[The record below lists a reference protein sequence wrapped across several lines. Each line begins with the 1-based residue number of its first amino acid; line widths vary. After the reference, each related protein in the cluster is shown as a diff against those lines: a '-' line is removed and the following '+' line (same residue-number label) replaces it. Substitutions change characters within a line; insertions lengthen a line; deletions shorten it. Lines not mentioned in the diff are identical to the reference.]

1 MAATEIPISKT
12 KIILP
17 RRRDEL
23 LSRGRLLNALF
34 DFLDRKL
41 ILVTAPAGYGKTSLL
56 IDLAHQSE
64 LPFCWLALDSLDRD
78 PQRFIAYF
86 IAAITERFPQFG
98 NRSRSILDG
107 LTNLEDGMERLL
119 VTLVNEV
126 YDDIHEHFVLVVDDF
141 HLLDEVRPIHYLIN
155 RFIQLV
161 GENCHLVLSSRSL
174 TELSDIPLLVAR
186 EQVGGLDFSDL
197 AFRQEEIQALLAQNQ
212 QIHLSDED
220 ARKLFEATEGWIT
233 GLQFT
238 DLDLIKAGENSFRAS
253 HAGNV
258 SVFDYLGQQV
268 LQHQTE
274 TLQLFLLRSSLMEE
288 FDTDMCETILGP
300 LYPEPQDWSSLLA
313 MIIQKNLF
321 ILPVG
326 TDGQWLRYHHLFR
339 DYLQQQFRKEHPEEV
354 NPILQRM
361 AQFQETRGDWEKAY
375 QLYRQLGDVNAL
387 ADMIERA
394 GIPMYQHAMLT
405 LETWL
410 KDLPPSISQTRPG
423 LLSLRGGIEA
433 AKGNAS
439 EGLALFELPIK
450 SFREQNKISDLAL
463 ALVRRG
469 NTNRVLGNY
478 KEAIQDADE
487 VVQLTKENDD
497 LQWIYADALRVKG
510 LSLFQR
516 GLPLQATNNLESA
529 LEIYIRINDIHSI
542 PVLWME
548 TGMVY
553 VAMGKYVDAK
563 RYYEE
568 ALKNWRQTGSLHLQA
583 FLLNNMGVMEQ
594 QQGEYRQAVQAFE
607 EGLLCAQQGGHKR
620 QAALISLGLGD
631 LYAEVEDF
639 EIAEISYKQAND
651 WVQQVGEPF
660 FIHYLAVAEA
670 NLSLLKKDTP
680 RAHTILEQAQ
690 DSIKASDSN
699 YENGLYQLILGRLSL
714 QDGKSQQAVTEL
726 MAARNNFVQGGMEL
740 ESDLSRVWLAAAQ
753 YQNGEVG
760 LAKEEIKNIL
770 PNPNHIKH
778 STIVAARQARV
789 WLEGL
794 RYDDE
799 VKSSLRQLF
808 EKVDRLD
815 EQLPLNRRHL
825 RMLARTVDIPA
836 PNLIIRAFGKG
847 QVWVNGKLATMSEWQ
862 TQSVR
867 ELFFYFL
874 AEKRPLTKEQ
884 IGEVLLNETIEP
896 SKLRLRFKNEI
907 YRLRRAVGLDSIIFD
922 GESYQ
927 FNRAIDHEYDVEAF
941 DGYLA
946 LAKNLDTLEEKI
958 NFFQK
963 AIDLVNGR
971 YLEDIGATWAWPERE
986 RLNQAILSASLSLAE
1001 LYYQGGGMPK
1011 ALSICRRALEFDET
1025 SEAIYR
1031 LMMQIFFRMGDKA
1044 SIVHTYQTCE
1054 KSMHRIFDLPPSAET
1069 KNLYHDLIS

>member
-1 MAATEIPISKT
+1 MAVTEIPISKT

-17 RRRDEL
+17 RRRAEL

-34 DFLDRKL
+34 DSLDRKL

-64 LPFCWLALDSLDRD
+64 LPFCWLALDPLDRD

-107 LTNLEDGMERLL
+107 LTNLEDGMERLI
-119 VTLVNEV
+119 VTLVNEI
-126 YDDIHEHFVLVVDDF
+126 YDDIHEHFVIVVDDF
-141 HLLDEVRPIHYLIN
+141 HLLDEVAPIRYLVN
-155 RFIQLV
+155 RLIQLV

-212 QIHLSDED
+212 KIHLSDED
-220 ARKLFEATEGWIT
+220 AHKLFEATEGWIT

-238 DLDLIKAGENSFRAS
+238 DLELIKSGENSFRAS

-268 LQHQTE
+268 LQNQSTQ
-274 TLQLFLLRSSLMEE
+274 LQLFLLRSSLLEE
-288 FDTDMCETILGP
+288 FDTAMCESILAP
-300 LYPEPQDWSSLLA
+300 LYPEPQDWSSLLET
-313 MIIQKNLF
+313 IVQKNLF

-326 TDGQWLRYHHLFR
+326 ADGQWLRYHHLFR
-339 DYLQQQFRKEHPEEV
+339 DYLQQRFRREYPAEV
-354 NPILQRM
+354 IPILQRM
-361 AQFQETRGDWEKAY
+361 AQFQEAHGDWEKAY
-375 QLYRQLGDVNAL
+375 QLYKQLGDVNVL
-387 ADMIERA
+387 ADMIERS

-405 LETWL
+405 LESWL
-410 KDLPPSISQTRPG
+410 KDLPPSISQKRPS
-423 LLSLRGGIEA
+423 LLSLRGAIES
-433 AKGNAS
+433 AKGNAA
-439 EGLALFELPIK
+439 EGLALFQLPIEIY
-450 SFREQNKISDLAL
+450 REKNNIPDLAL

-469 NTNRVLGNY
+469 NTNRLLGNY

-487 VVQLTKENDD
+487 AMRLTEGNDD

-510 LSLFQR
+510 LSLFSQ
-516 GLPLQATNNLESA
+516 GLPPQATNILESA

-542 PVLWME
+542 PILWME
-548 TGMVY
+548 TGMAY
-553 VAMGKYVDAK
+553 LAMGKYAEAR

-568 ALKNWRQTGSLHLQA
+568 ALKNWRQTGSLYWQA
-583 FLLNNMGVMEQ
+583 HLLNNLGVLEQ
-594 QQGEYRQAVQAFE
+594 QQGKYEQAVQAFE
-607 EGLLCAQQGGHKR
+607 EGLLCAHQSGHKR

-639 EIAEISYKQAND
+639 EIAAQSYKQADD
-651 WVQQVGEPF
+651 WVQQVGERF
-660 FIHYLAVAEA
+660 FINYLALAEA
-670 NLSLLKKDTP
+670 NLSLLKKDIPGTQS
-680 RAHTILEQAQ
+680 ILDHAQ
-690 DSIKASDSN
+690 DFIRASDSN
-699 YENGLYQLILGRLSL
+699 YENGLYQLMLGRLSL
-714 QDGKSQQAVTEL
+714 QKGNYKKAVTEL
-726 MAARNNFVQGGMEL
+726 RTAKNNFIQGGMEM
-740 ESDLSRVWLAAAQ
+740 ETGLSRIWLTAAQ
-753 YQNGEVG
+753 YQNGEVEP
-760 LAKEEIKNIL
+760 AKEEINNIL
-770 PNPNHIKH
+770 PDPRHINH
-778 STIVAARQARV
+778 STIVATRQARL
-789 WLEGL
+789 WIEDMQ
-794 RYDDE
+794 YDDE

-836 PNLIIRAFGKG
+836 PNLVIRAFGKG
-847 QVWVNGKLATMSEWQ
+847 QVWVNGRLATMSDWQ

-874 AEKRPLTKEQ
+874 AEKKPLSKEQ
-884 IGEVLLNETIEP
+884 IGEVLWNETMEP

-927 FNRAIDHEYDVEAF
+927 FNRAIDHEYDIEAF

-946 LAKNLDTLEEKI
+946 LAKNLITLEEKI
-958 NFFQK
+958 NFFEK
-963 AIDLVNGR
+963 AIDLVKGK
-971 YLEDIGATWAWPERE
+971 YLEDIGSTWAWPERE
-986 RLNQAILSASLSLAE
+986 RLNQAFLTASLSLGE
-1001 LYYQGGGMPK
+1001 LYYQGGEIPK
-1011 ALSICRRALEFDET
+1011 SLNICRQALEYDET
-1025 SEAIYR
+1025 SEATYR

-1044 SIVHTYQTCE
+1044 SIVHTYQACE
-1054 KSMHRIFDLPPSAET
+1054 KTMHRIFDLPPSAET
-1069 KNLYHDLIS
+1069 RDLYHELIS